1 MSAFVLQRGIRSE
14 VGKAA
19 WFDAE
24 RFDDKERALFALKI
38 AKAEDSYYV
47 NGDGGYG
54 YTGLRSQPIRL
65 VEVVS

>member
-1 MSAFVLQRGIRSE
+1 MSAFILQRGIRSE

-38 AKAEDSYYV
+38 AKADDSYYV
-47 NGDGGYG
+47 NSDGGSG
-54 YTGLRSQPIRL
+54 YTGRRGQPIRL
-65 VEVVS
+65 IEVVS